1 MTSLRFVAMGLLI
14 VLLDASYD
22 GWDLLAD
29 PAGWALVV
37 GGVLPLA
44 EQLGGRAVL
53 TAVVA
58 FVTSLV
64 VYPPEIARA
73 VVDPAVGW
81 ALSLPQLAFVV
92 VLCLALAARLPDLER
107 RFRNT
112 AIVMVV
118 VSLAPVVVLAT
129 GPNVW
134 AVGAVAFAAVLTQLY
149 VVYLLFRAA
158 SAMPGDTRENA
169 ERAAP

>member
-1 MTSLRFVAMGLLI
+1 VTSLRFVAMGLLI
-14 VLLDASYD
+14 VLLDSSYD

-44 EQLGGRAVL
+44 ERLGGRTVL
-53 TAVVA
+53 TAVLA

-73 VVDPAVGW
+73 VVDPAAGW
-81 ALSLPQLAFVV
+81 TLSLPQLAFVV

-107 RFRNT
+107 RLRNT
-112 AIVMVV
+112 AIVVV
-118 VSLAPVVVLAT
+118 VVALAPVVVLAA
-129 GPNVW
+129 GPTVW
-134 AVGAVAFAAVLTQLY
+134 SVGAVAFAAVLTQLY
-149 VVYLLFRAA
+149 VVYLLFKA
-158 SAMPGDTRENA
+158 SSAVPGEAPEHA